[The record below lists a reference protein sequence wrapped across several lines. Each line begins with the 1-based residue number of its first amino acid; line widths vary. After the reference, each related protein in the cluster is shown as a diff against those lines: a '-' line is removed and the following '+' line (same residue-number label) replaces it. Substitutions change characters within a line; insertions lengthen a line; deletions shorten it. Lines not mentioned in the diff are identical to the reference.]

1 MINNTGKEEGEQRDP
16 SIAALFECAAPVA
29 ENEAFV
35 ARVREALDRQ
45 SQARRRLQWFGLA
58 ALLLFCVV
66 LGFSPALR
74 SLVFAAA
81 LLPTMSLVDVSGIAA
96 DGGAAI
102 ALRWIVEL
110 LAPMNSA
117 AGLLAL
123 ACFFLRRSL
132 LQLWVR

>member
-1 MINNTGKEEGEQRDP
+1 
-16 SIAALFECAAPVA
+16 
-29 ENEAFV
+29 
-35 ARVREALDRQ
+35 
-45 SQARRRLQWFGLA
+45 
-58 ALLLFCVV
+58 V